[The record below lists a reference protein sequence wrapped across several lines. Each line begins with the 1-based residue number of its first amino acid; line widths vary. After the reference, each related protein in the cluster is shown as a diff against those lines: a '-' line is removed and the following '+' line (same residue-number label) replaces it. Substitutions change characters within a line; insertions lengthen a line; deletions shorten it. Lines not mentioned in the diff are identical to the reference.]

1 MNVSHFQNSMSDIEH
16 VSYLGNALLWLIS
29 AVIGIALYA
38 LVGGAP
44 EAYGS
49 LCVCVCHS
57 VCYQHSVRYQH
68 SVSLAKTKC

>member
-1 MNVSHFQNSMSDIEH
+1 MNVSTFNMFP
-16 VSYLGNALLWLIS
+16 YLGNALRFLLWFIS

-57 VCYQHSVRYQH
+57 VRYQH
-68 SVSLAKTKC
+68 SVSLAKTKR